1 MGPGDLR
8 AGDRAPQLSGG
19 LADGTTFDLAST
31 RARAI
36 LIEFHRG
43 TW

>member
-1 MGPGDLR
+1 MG
-8 AGDRAPQLSGG
+8 ASAPRVGEPAPPLSGL
-19 LADGTTFDLAST
+19 LADGAPFDLGAV
-31 RARAI
+31 RGRAI